1 MSLISN
7 VLRTPTAY
15 SHFRKT
21 SKLSYSVWRSVKNEN
36 AFETLST
43 LSSQNGV
50 TKVLINFKCSPY
62 IKNCSVSSRLVSNS
76 VTRHKEPS
84 SKLEETVERL
94 KEKKKTE
101 EVSEPTAAQ
110 QNVVTPPQI
119 DEPKVSLEEKVTVE
133 SKEVA
138 VSKKKSLWIRFK
150 DECMHYYSGFK
161 LLFLD
166 VKVSSKILFKIIRG
180 KPLTRRESRQLVR
193 TTSVSFY
200 PMSFS
205 WIHLYYH

>member
-36 AFETLST
+36 AFESLST

-76 VTRHKEPS
+76 VSRYKEPS
-84 SKLEETVERL
+84 SKVEETVERL

-101 EVSEPTAAQ
+101 VSEPSAAQ
-110 QNVVTPPQI
+110 QNIVTTPQI
-119 DEPKVSLEEKVTVE
+119 EEPKVVLEEKTTAE

-193 TTSVSFY
+193 TTSVSFRS
-200 PMSFS
+200 MSL
-205 WIHLYYH
+205 IHLDVSSP